1 MLLPLLALLGAG
13 LVADGSLRVEAR
25 GGTSVAGQDPSA
37 GSFSADLRSAL
48 LGPDGALRLDI
59 APTAVLAQGSQVFV
73 RGAIEGELRLGQTS
87 ILRLRQRGGYGAVDL
102 SPVSAAAQVA
112 GADPATAAPR
122 LPPGSGFALLQES
135 RTAAEVDSALS
146 QRLRISGSAAWTV
159 SGGADAAARA
169 AMPLSR
175 GPQGRA
181 TLEWAATRLDLLRAQ
196 LAALETRYS
205 NGRSAAMA
213 SLTGE
218 WRTTLS
224 RSADFSLSGGPAIG
238 RISDEGQPVRTV
250 PYAVGAADLRLA
262 VGRDVRT
269 SAGVSAE
276 PLGDPLTGELVE
288 RASAHVSA
296 GWEPSGRPSVTLR
309 LSGSVAVTGGS
320 GGPDSAEKG
329 DRFLQAELSARL
341 PVSAHSALSVG
352 ARGAALSRP
361 LPGQPARQW
370 VAFVGYV
377 VELPQ
382 LR

>member
-1 MLLPLLALLGAG
+1 MVLPLLALLGAG

-25 GGTSVAGQDPSA
+25 GGTTVAGQDPSA

-48 LGPDGALRLDI
+48 LGPDGALRLNV
-59 APTAVLAQGSQVFV
+59 APTAVYSQGSQVFV
-73 RGAIEGELRLGQTS
+73 RGGIEGELRLGQTS
-87 ILRLRQRGGYGAVDL
+87 LLRVRQRGGYGAVDL
-102 SPVSAAAQVA
+102 SPVSGALQAPAADA
-112 GADPATAAPR
+112 GPR

-135 RTAAEVDSALS
+135 STAAEFESAVS
-146 QRLRISGSAAWTV
+146 QRLRISGSAAWSV

-175 GPQGRA
+175 GPQARTA
-181 TLEWAATRLDLLRAQ
+181 LEWAATRLDLLRAQ

-205 NGRSAAMA
+205 NGRSAAVA

-218 WRTTLS
+218 WRSTLS
-224 RSADFSLSGGPAIG
+224 RSAEFSLSGGPAVG
-238 RISDEGQPVRTV
+238 RISDEGQPVRTL
-250 PYAVGAADLRLA
+250 PYAVGAADLRAA
-262 VGRDVRT
+262 VGRDMQT
-269 SAGVSAE
+269 SFGVSVE

-296 GWEPSGRPSVTLR
+296 GWEPTGRPSVTLR
-309 LSGSVAVTGGS
+309 LSGSLALTDGNGGA
-320 GGPDSAEKG
+320 DSAERG
-329 DRFLQAELSARL
+329 DRFLQAELSARV
-341 PVSAHSALSVG
+341 PVSRRTALFLG

-370 VAFVGYV
+370 VAFVGYS